1 MRNIKGEWIMKK
13 LASVAL
19 AVVSAATLAGL
30 TASAAVQPSVRELR
44 DLGDAILGKSAVAE
58 KHDINGDGNVDVYDL
73 VTMRKEFGHT
83 GVFTSEEFRADDE
96 NVRYIGRGFSDDD
109 GVYWLVQSGASA
121 EFTITG
127 RAASIDLRGDY
138 YVVSNKE
145 NCPRY
150 AIFVDG
156 ELFCDEQLSSKRTS
170 VELFSGEESRT
181 VTVKIMHL
189 SEANQGAV
197 GIDKITVD
205 SDVPVPVAPT
215 IGKKMRIEFIG
226 DSITC
231 AYGVEGKDQ
240 YEGFKVSTENFMKSY
255 AYLTAEKLGA
265 ECSAVSYSG
274 YGIVSGYSS
283 SGNKQGEKIVP
294 DNYEN
299 VGFGSYKKPWD
310 FESNKNDVVVIN
322 LGTNDDTYVSKDFDS
337 RSPEYTKGYAEF
349 LEKVHRFNPD
359 AYIICTLG
367 TMGCTELYPC
377 IEQAVELFRAEIGWE
392 KIMCYQ
398 SQTQSQDDGYGSD
411 WHPSAKTHQNSAYV
425 LADKICQAL
434 GIESDQYG
442 IDAAAQAKFSYVKS
456 DDANMSA
463 YFSDWDRS
471 YHITTV
477 TGGSNAKSI
486 QAKVSDIEL
495 RKGGK
500 YRLEF
505 KLETDKEHDIP
516 LRVSGAASGTLFHDD
531 SITGTGSKSGY
542 EAVFTASES
551 GQAEI
556 VFDIGGADALRCS
569 IYDLRLVRI
578 G

>member
-1 MRNIKGEWIMKK
+1 MKK
-13 LASVAL
+13 FVSAAL
-19 AVVSAATLAGL
+19 SVVSASALMGL
-30 TASAAVQPSVRELR
+30 TASAASQPSVKELR
-44 DLGDAILGKSAVAE
+44 NLSDSLLGKSSLAE
-58 KHDINGDGNVDVYDL
+58 WQDVNGDGRVDSFDVVML
-73 VTMRKEFGHT
+73 RKSFDHT
-83 GVFTSEEFRADDE
+83 GIFTEQEFRADNE
-96 NVRYIGRGFSDDD
+96 NVRHIGRGFSDDD
-109 GVYWLVQSGASA
+109 GVYWLVHSGASA

-127 RAASIDLRGDY
+127 KSASIDLRGDS
-138 YVVSNKE
+138 YVVSNKD

-150 AIFVDG
+150 AIFIDG
-156 ELFCDEQLSSKRTS
+156 ELFCDEQLTKKNTH
-170 VELFSGEESRT
+170 VELFSGEKSRT
-181 VTVKIMHL
+181 VTVKVMHL

-197 GIDKITVD
+197 GIKNIIVN

-215 IGKKMRIEFIG
+215 MDKKLHIEFIG

-240 YEGFKVSTENFMKSY
+240 YEGFKTSTENFMRSY
-255 AYLTAEKLGA
+255 AYLTAEKLDA
-265 ECSAVSYSG
+265 DCSAVSYSG
-274 YGIVSGYSS
+274 FGIISGYSS
-283 SGNKQGEKIVP
+283 NGTKQSNKLVP

-299 VGFGSYKKPWD
+299 VGIGNYKKPWD
-310 FESNKNDVVVIN
+310 FKTFRNDVVVIN
-322 LGTNDDTYVSKDFDS
+322 LGTNDDTYVSKDFDT
-337 RSPEYTKGYAEF
+337 RSAEFTKGYTEF
-349 LEKVHRFNPD
+349 LEKVHELNPD

-377 IEQAVELFRAEIGWE
+377 IEQAAEEFKKSSGWE

-398 SQTQSQDDGYGSD
+398 SQTQNQEDGYGSD
-411 WHPSAKTHQNSAYV
+411 WHPSSKTHQNSAYV

-442 IDAAAQAKFSYVKS
+442 IDVAAQAKFSSVKS
-456 DDANMSA
+456 DSANMSD

-477 TGGSNAKSI
+477 TGGSSKQSI

-495 RKGGK
+495 REKGK

-505 KLETDKEHDIP
+505 KLETSDGQKIP
-516 LRVSGAASGTLFHDD
+516 LRVSGASTGTVFHEDT
-531 SITGTGSKSGY
+531 ITGNGSKTGY
-542 EAVFTASES
+542 EAVFTASEN

-556 VFDIGGADALRCS
+556 VFDVGGTDDLRCS
-569 IYDLRLVRI
+569 IYDLKLVRV